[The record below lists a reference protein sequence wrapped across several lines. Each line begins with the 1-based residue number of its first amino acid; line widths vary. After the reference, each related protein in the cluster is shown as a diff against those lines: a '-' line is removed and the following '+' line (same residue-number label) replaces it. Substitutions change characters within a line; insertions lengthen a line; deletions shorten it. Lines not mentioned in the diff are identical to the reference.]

1 MPSKKKMLNG
11 VLIEIGYT
19 SLFIGAL
26 LAMNLIFTR

>member
-1 MPSKKKMLNG
+1 MPSKIKMLNG
-11 VLIEIGYT
+11 LLVEIGYT